1 MRKTSTVH
9 LTINNLSSQAKEEM
23 LNPESAFDFEE
34 EYTDVFEILNELS
47 VDVRQEVIENIV
59 KAIPDFK

>member
-9 LTINNLSSQAKEEM
+9 LAINNLSSNAKEEM
-23 LNPESAFDFEE
+23 LSPESAFDFEE
-34 EYTDVFEILNELS
+34 EFSDVFEMLNNLS

-59 KAIPDFK
+59 KAIPDIK